1 MDKVKIYTETS
12 TNGKGKIK
20 LAAGMYTVEC
30 LRNDTAVTCQGILI
44 KENVTGDALAI
55 ETILG
60 AFRRLV
66 KPCEVLGFTQSRHVL
81 NVMQN
86 HWLPVWEKAGW
97 VKSKGRSLKNK
108 ELWQQVYEVMQDH
121 TVSFES
127 DYENPYQD
135 VMQSDIK
142 NPWTHTKRARNTAL
156 WKDIGK
162 SLLRVAGGG
171 SHGDERS

>member
-44 KENVTGDALAI
+44 RENVTGDALAI
-55 ETILG
+55 EIILG
-60 AFRRLV
+60 AFKRLV
-66 KPCEVLGFTQSRHVL
+66 KPCEVSGFTQSRHVL

-108 ELWQQVYEVMQDH
+108 ELWQQVYEEMQNH
-121 TVSFES
+121 TVSFDS
-127 DYENPYQD
+127 GENPYQD
-135 VMQSDIK
+135 IMQSDIRK
-142 NPWTHTKRARNTAL
+142 AL
-156 WKDIGK
+156 DVYKKGK
-162 SLLRVAGGG
+162 EYCPMEIYRKEPVEGGG
-171 SHGDERS
+171 WWITWR

>member
-1 MDKVKIYTETS
+1 MDKVKIYAETS
-12 TNGKGKIK
+12 TSGKGKIK
-20 LAAGMYTVEC
+20 LAAGMYTVEYI
-30 LRNDTAVTCQGILI
+30 LKNDTAVTCQGILI
-44 KENVTGDALAI
+44 RENVTGDALAI

-97 VKSKGRSLKNK
+97 VKSKGRPLKNK

-121 TVSFES
+121 TVSFDS
-127 DYENPYQD
+127 GKNPYEKI
-135 VMQSDIK
+135 MKSDI
-142 NPWTHTKRARNTAL
+142 
-156 WKDIGK
+156 DK
-162 SLLRVAGGG
+162 SLKAYEKSMEYCPKEIYNKEFVDGGG
-171 SHGDERS
+171 WWITWR